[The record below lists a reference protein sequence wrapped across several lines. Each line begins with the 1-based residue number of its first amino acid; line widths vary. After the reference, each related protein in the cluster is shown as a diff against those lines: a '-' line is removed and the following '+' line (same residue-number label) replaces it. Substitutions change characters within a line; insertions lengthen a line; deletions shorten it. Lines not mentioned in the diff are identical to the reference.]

1 MVLVDCS
8 EGSTSKGELG
18 VSTQDLVLGLA
29 AAVMIV
35 TVAVK

>member
-1 MVLVDCS
+1 MGFVDCS

-18 VSTQDLVLGLA
+18 VSTNVLVLDLT